1 MSVDSSS
8 ALTAVE
14 SGSVDQ
20 SFAVGVLRKAQNQ
33 QKSQGAQLVQLIESS
48 GPQMVKAPDGSISVR
63 A

>member
-1 MSVDSSS
+1 MSIDSSS

-20 SFAVGVLRKAQNQ
+20 NYAVGVLRKALNQ

-48 GPQMVKAPDGSISVR
+48 GPQTVKGPDGSISVR